1 MDGLPAILLFA
12 LAVSLDGFAAG
23 VTYGLRR
30 IKINNSGLFTIN
42 FLSALAVFLSLA
54 AGRLLAG
61 MVAPAVAR
69 RTGAVLL
76 FLLGLRTLF
85 QSRRREKKKAA
96 GGEGRELQLRLHFF
110 GFIVEVFRE
119 PEKADVDLS
128 GHLSLL
134 EATFLGLALALD
146 ALAAGFALALSG
158 PVPVWTPFLV
168 GGVQFVMIKGG
179 DIFGRRFCLKGTKG
193 SASYLPAL
201 LLIGLGL
208 VKWWR

>member
-1 MDGLPAILLFA
+1 MGGLAATLLFA

-23 VTYGLRR
+23 VTYGMRK
-30 IKINNSGLFTIN
+30 IKISNAGLFTIN
-42 FLSALAVFLSLA
+42 FLSVLAVFLSLA

-61 MVAPAVAR
+61 MVAPVVAR

-85 QSRRREKKKAA
+85 QSRRQKKKRAE
-96 GGEGRELQLRLHFF
+96 GERELKLRLHFF

-134 EATFLGLALALD
+134 EAAFLGLALALD
-146 ALAAGFALALSG
+146 ALAAGFALAFSG